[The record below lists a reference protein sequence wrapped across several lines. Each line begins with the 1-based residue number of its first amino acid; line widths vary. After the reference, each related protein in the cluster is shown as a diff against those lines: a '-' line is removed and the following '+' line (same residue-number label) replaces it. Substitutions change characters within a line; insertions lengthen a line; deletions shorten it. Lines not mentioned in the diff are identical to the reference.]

1 MARKV
6 AIVTDSTTY
15 IPEGNL
21 SRYKIRVVPQVV
33 IWGGKEYLDNIDMTP
48 QEFYTRLQ
56 SDPEMP
62 KTSQVPIAQMEK
74 VFSDLNSQEYD
85 ILAMLISAKLS
96 GTMNSA
102 EQAKKNIPEATIE
115 IVDSYSTVMALGFQ
129 VLQVAKAAE
138 DGASLADCKSLA
150 EKARQHTG
158 ILFAVDTL
166 EFLHRGGRIGGGAR
180 FIGTALNLKPILEVN
195 EGAIEAVERVRTRK
209 KSLNRLVELVE
220 ERVSGKQPI
229 RLATLHA
236 NAAEEARQLL
246 DDASARLSA
255 AESVFSEVSPAV
267 GAHTGPGTIGL
278 AFMAGM

>member
-1 MARKV
+1 MSRKV

-15 IPEGNL
+15 IPEEILGQ
-21 SRYKIRVVPQVV
+21 YQIRVAPQVV

-48 QEFYTRLQ
+48 KEFYTRLQ
-56 SDPEMP
+56 VDPEMP

-74 VFSDLNSQEYD
+74 IFTELDSQGYD

-102 EQAKKNIPEATIE
+102 EQAKKNLPGATIE
-115 IVDSYSTVMALGFQ
+115 IVDSNSTVMALGFQ
-129 VLQVAKAAE
+129 VLQVAKAAGE
-138 DGASLADCKSLA
+138 GASLADCRSLA

-180 FIGTALNLKPILEVN
+180 FIGTALNLKPILEVKD
-195 EGAIEAVERVRTRK
+195 GAIEAVERVRTRK

-220 ERVSGKQPI
+220 ERVGGKQPI

-236 NAAEEARQLL
+236 NAAEEARELL
-246 DDASARLSA
+246 KDASARLSA
-255 AESVFSEVSPAV
+255 DESVFSEVSPAV

>member
-15 IPEGNL
+15 IPEEIL
-21 SRYKIRVVPQVV
+21 DKYQVRVAPQVV

-48 QEFYTRLQ
+48 KEFYTRLQ
-56 SDPEMP
+56 VDPELP
-62 KTSQVPIAQMEK
+62 KTSQVPIMQMEK
-74 VFSDLNSQEYD
+74 IFTELNSQGYD

-102 EQAKKNIPEATIE
+102 EQAKKNLPGATIE
-115 IVDSYSTVMALGFQ
+115 IVDSHSTVMALGFQ
-129 VLQVAKAAE
+129 VLQVAKAAGE
-138 DGASLADCKSLA
+138 GASLADCKSLA

-180 FIGTALNLKPILEVN
+180 FIGTALNLKPILEVKD
-195 EGAIEAVERVRTRK
+195 GAIEAVERVRTRK

-220 ERVSGKQPI
+220 ERVGGMQPI

-236 NAAEEARQLL
+236 NAAEEARELL
-246 DDASARLSA
+246 NDASTRLA
-255 AESVFSEVSPAV
+255 AEESVFSEVSPAV

-278 AFMAGM
+278 AYMAGM

>member
-1 MARKV
+1 MSRKV

-15 IPEGNL
+15 IPEEILGQ
-21 SRYKIRVVPQVV
+21 YQIKVAPQVV

-48 QEFYTRLQ
+48 KEFYTRLQ
-56 SDPEMP
+56 VDPEMP

-74 VFSDLNSQEYD
+74 IFTELDSQGYD

-102 EQAKKNIPEATIE
+102 EQAKKNLPGATIE
-115 IVDSYSTVMALGFQ
+115 IVDSNSTVMALGFQ
-129 VLQVAKAAE
+129 VLQVAKAAGE
-138 DGASLADCKSLA
+138 GASLADCRSLA

-180 FIGTALNLKPILEVN
+180 FIGTALNLKPILEVKD
-195 EGAIEAVERVRTRK
+195 GAIEAVERVRTRK

-220 ERVSGKQPI
+220 ERVGGKQPI

-236 NAAEEARQLL
+236 NAAEEARELL
-246 DDASARLSA
+246 KDASARLSA
-255 AESVFSEVSPAV
+255 EESVFSEVSPAV

>member
-1 MARKV
+1 MSRKV

-15 IPEGNL
+15 IPEEILGQ
-21 SRYKIRVVPQVV
+21 YQIWVAPQVV

-48 QEFYTRLQ
+48 KEFYTRLQ
-56 SDPEMP
+56 VDPEMP

-74 VFSDLNSQEYD
+74 IFTELDSQGYD

-102 EQAKKNIPEATIE
+102 EQAKKNLPGATIE
-115 IVDSYSTVMALGFQ
+115 IVDSNSTVMALGFQ
-129 VLQVAKAAE
+129 VLQVAKAAGE
-138 DGASLADCKSLA
+138 GASLADCRSLA

-180 FIGTALNLKPILEVN
+180 FIGTALNLKPILEVKD
-195 EGAIEAVERVRTRK
+195 GAIEAVERVRTRK

-220 ERVSGKQPI
+220 ERVGGKQPI

-236 NAAEEARQLL
+236 NAAEEARELL
-246 DDASARLSA
+246 KDASARLSA
-255 AESVFSEVSPAV
+255 EESVFSEVSPAV